1 MNMVKIV
8 KKEKI
13 EIVDVLLMIDELV
26 IKVNVV
32 LKVME
37 DFI

>member
-1 MNMVKIV
+1 MVKIV